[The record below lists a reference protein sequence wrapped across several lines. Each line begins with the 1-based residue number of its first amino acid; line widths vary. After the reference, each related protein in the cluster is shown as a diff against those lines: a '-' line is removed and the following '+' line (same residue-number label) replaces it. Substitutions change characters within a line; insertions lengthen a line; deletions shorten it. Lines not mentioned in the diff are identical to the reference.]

1 MTTTA
6 GLLLIGDGERRR
18 AALVLSV
25 PLRVERAAA
34 VRLDDGGAPEVATV
48 AGRVVAAR
56 SLCALL
62 GWTGVAETAALDF
75 GAVCLLSPEPLGVVR
90 DAQVE
95 AAGGKLWWRAPDG
108 EIIPA
113 LDLTTGLA
121 TDLAVFAGVSLNNVP
136 LTVSEGVP

>member
-1 MTTTA
+1 VTTTA
-6 GLLLIGDGERRR
+6 GLLLIGDGEGRR

-34 VRLDDGGAPEVATV
+34 VHHGDDGAPEVATV

-95 AAGGKLWWRAPDG
+95 AAGGKLWWRAPEG

-113 LDLTTGLA
+113 LDLA

>member
-1 MTTTA
+1 VTTTA
-6 GLLLIGDGERRR
+6 GLLLIGDGEGRR

-34 VRLDDGGAPEVATV
+34 IHRGDDGAPEVATV

-62 GWTGVAETAALDF
+62 GWNGVPETAALDF
-75 GAVCLLSPEPLGVVR
+75 GDVCLLSPEPLGVVR

-95 AAGGKLWWRAPDG
+95 AAGGKLWWRAPEG
-108 EIIPA
+108 EIILA
-113 LDLTTGLA
+113 LDPA
-121 TDLAVFAGVSLNNVP
+121 ICAGASLNHVSS
-136 LTVSEGVP
+136 TVSEGFP